1 MDATASQPTPP
12 PWLFT
17 GDELTGPPRAHPHDA
32 NQVYAP
38 ATIVAHLPANF
49 GGAYRYYPP
58 GQRDANGRM
67 LAASWDMLR
76 FVHDLAAL
84 HAEAPTDPA
93 AAPVAARARELLIR
107 HGLDRIVMPDTP
119 APTTGAGERNGNP
132 DP

>member
-12 PWLFT
+12 PWHFT
-17 GDELTGPPRAHPHDA
+17 GDELTGPPGPHPHDA

-49 GGAYRYYPP
+49 HGAYRYYPP

-67 LAASWDMLR
+67 LAAAWDMLR
-76 FVHDLAAL
+76 FLHEVAAFHADL
-84 HAEAPTDPA
+84 PTDPA
-93 AAPVAARARELLIR
+93 AAAVSARAREVLIR
-107 HGLDRIVMPDTP
+107 HGLDRFAMPDTP
-119 APTTGAGERNGNP
+119 DPTTGAGAGSR